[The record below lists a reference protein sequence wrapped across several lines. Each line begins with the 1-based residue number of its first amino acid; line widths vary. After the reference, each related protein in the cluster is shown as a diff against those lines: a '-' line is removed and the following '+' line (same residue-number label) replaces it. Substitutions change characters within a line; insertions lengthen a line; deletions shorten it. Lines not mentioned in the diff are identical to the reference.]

1 MTKAF
6 GLSTWKMRLVD
17 LGGVGLKGLV
27 LEIQVEIWGRQLEKI
42 GLEFREKVWAKAMD
56 LGVISNRQYLNS

>member
-27 LEIQVEIWGRQLEKI
+27 SEIQVEIWGRQLEKI
-42 GLEFREKVWAKAMD
+42 GL
-56 LGVISNRQYLNS
+56 